1 MKKILF
7 LFVSML
13 ASMTVSAEVVFPQ
26 ISDGTNEYW
35 YYIEMQRGKAVLT
48 LTANFAVIKTA
59 AVDANNKDKQLWKVT
74 QNEDGSYSITS
85 KFVDNIQLKLLY
97 KSGISR
103 FRSRR
108 NKVDTDEY
116 KDFEIVPTTY
126 PGAEGLEGYEIKV
139 KGLNAADDK
148 NYLNQNGGYGVGV
161 ELGCWKP
168 GDPNNVLQFIAE
180 DDMPIPDAPPAGIT
194 DITPTG
200 IASWTLPNKHTLW
213 YKVPAENWMFASL
226 PIGNGQFGGT
236 VMGGIKRDEIQFN
249 DKTLWRGHLN
259 GLVSHDDYGYYLDFG
274 HLYITSSNISGDVT
288 NYRRWLDIEEAVAG
302 VAFTNNGID
311 YKREYIASYPDDVIA
326 IRYSATGTGKINN
339 SLILYNPNGNRP
351 TYTMEGNTGVITFKG
366 TVPRTSSIGNVD
378 PESYYCQA
386 RVVVSGGAITS
397 SQDGLTVSNANE
409 MVVYLRGMTNF
420 TPDNDEY
427 IYDATQLPAKV
438 QQCVA
443 DAEGKG
449 YDAIKYDHIEDY
461 KYFYNRCRLTLNNS
475 ENTKPTGQLINDYAN
490 NQAANIFLEELYF
503 SYGRYLL
510 ISSSRGVALPN
521 NLQGIWNNSQAWVPY
536 WSNKPAWMS
545 DIHSNINVQECYWP
559 AEVTNLSEL
568 HTAFTDYIHRE
579 ACERSQWKRNAKDIG
594 EQEKGWTLTTENN
607 IYGAGSNWMQ
617 NYTIANAWYC
627 MHLWQHYRY
636 TLDTDFLRD
645 KAWPAMKSCC
655 DYWLGRLKLAAD
667 GTYECPD
674 EYSPEHGP
682 ASENATAHSQQLVWD
697 LFNNTLKA
705 YEILGSS
712 TGVEQSFITNLENK
726 FSKLDKGTATE
737 TIEGKVLLKEWKY
750 TRQDA
755 PVGSYTTVNNKNIDY
770 KNHRHMSHLMG
781 LYPGNQIDKDIDE
794 AIFNAAKNSVE
805 TRGTG
810 STGWSIGW
818 KINLNARIGN
828 AENCYTIINNALKL
842 NNYQNSLSYNELGGI
857 YKNLWDAHAPFQID
871 GNFGTCA
878 GIAEML
884 MQSHLEKIKILP
896 ALPDAWSSGK
906 IKGLRAVNKFEVDIE
921 WKNSKAE
928 IIRIKSEAGKKA
940 VVKYPDIK
948 SYVVTK
954 ESDGSLVLYD
964 EVSDDEIEFETEEGE
979 TYILRRGV
987 VVTIG
992 NTGYGTLYYGD
1003 RNLLVPEDIGVST
1016 YKVDG
1021 NALVKSTTYDPEA
1034 VIPQKT
1040 GVVLKAD
1047 PAKYVFYESSDEGTA
1062 DTDNLLRGFDEANQ
1076 MTTAGGNDENYKF
1089 YKLTTKNGS
1098 KVGFYYG
1105 AADGAPFMMTTAHKA
1120 YLVVPKEV
1128 ANNVKEFFLDEGT
1141 TNIGDAFI
1149 ASGSKKFVVFDMQ
1162 GRKLEQI
1169 PVLTKGV
1176 YVVCND
1182 GNQPRKVVVK

>member
-1 MKKILF
+1 
-7 LFVSML
+7 
-13 ASMTVSAEVVFPQ
+13 MTVSAEVMFPQ

-97 KSGISR
+97 KSGNSR

-126 PGAEGLEGYEIKV
+126 SGAEGLEGYEIKV

-148 NYLNQNGGYGVGV
+148 NYLNQNGGYGVGF

-180 DDMPIPDAPPAGIT
+180 DDMQIPDAPPVGVGEVGY
-194 DITPTG
+194 TG
-200 IASWTLPNKHTLW
+200 IASWTPPNTHTLW
-213 YKVPAENWMFASL
+213 YKMPAESWMMASL

-236 VMGGIKRDEIQFN
+236 VMGGIKREEVQFN
-249 DKTLWRGHLN
+249 DKTLWKGHLN
-259 GLVSHDDYGYYLDFG
+259 GIVEKTYGTYLDFG
-274 HLYITSSNISGDVT
+274 HLYITSTNINSAVT

-302 VAFTNNGID
+302 VAFTLNGID
-311 YKREYIASYPDDVIA
+311 YEREYIASYPDDVIA
-326 IRYSATGTGKINN
+326 IRYKATGTGNINN
-339 SLILYNPNGNRP
+339 SLILYNPNGNKP
-351 TYTMEGNTGVITFKG
+351 TYSMEGNTGVITFKG
-366 TVPRTSSIGNVD
+366 TVPRTTTNLSTKVVEETT
-378 PESYYCQA
+378 PESFYCQA
-386 RVVVSGGAITS
+386 RVVVSGGSITS
-397 SQDGLTVSNANE
+397 SPDGLTVSNANE

-427 IYDATQLPAKV
+427 IYDATQLPGKV
-438 QQCVA
+438 QQCVK

-449 YDAIKYDHIEDY
+449 YDAIKIDHIKDY
-461 KYFYNRCRLTLNNS
+461 KRFYDRCRLTLNNS

-490 NQAANIFLEELYF
+490 SQAANIFLEELYF

-510 ISSSRGVALPN
+510 ISSSRGVTLPA
-521 NLQGIWNNSQAWVPY
+521 NLQGIWNNSN
-536 WSNKPAWMS
+536 SPAWNS

-579 ACERSQWKRNAKDIG
+579 ACVRPQWRRNAKDIG

-607 IYGAGSNWMQ
+607 IYGGGSSFAQ

-636 TLDTDFLRD
+636 TLDTDFLRN
-645 KAWPAMKSCC
+645 KAWPVMMSCC
-655 DYWLGRLKLAAD
+655 EYWLGKLEPSED
-667 GTYECPD
+667 GETYECPK
-674 EYSPEHGP
+674 EWSPEHGP
-682 ASENATAHSQQLVWD
+682 AAENATAHSQQLVWD

-705 YEILGSS
+705 YEILSSS
-712 TGVEQSFITNLENK
+712 TDIDPSFIADLQSK
-726 FSKLDKGTATE
+726 FEKLDKGTATE

-750 TRQDA
+750 TSQA
-755 PVGSYTTVNNKNIDY
+755 NYDY
-770 KNHRHMSHLMG
+770 RNHRHMSHLMG
-781 LYPGNQIDKDIDE
+781 LYPGNQIDADINAD
-794 AIFNAAKNSVE
+794 IFEAAKNSVE

-828 AENCYTIINNALKL
+828 AANCYTIIKSALKL
-842 NNYQNSLSYNELGGI
+842 NNSTTYNEQGGL

-928 IIRIKSEAGKKA
+928 IIRIKSEAGKNA

-964 EVSDDEIEFETEEGE
+964 EVSDDEIEFPTEEGE

-1141 TNIGDAFI
+1141 TDIGDAFI